1 MTRTKPRTH
10 SALRST
16 VIAVLV
22 LLLIAV
28 GIDQGARLIVQSAAA
43 SRFQSSEHLPSK
55 PSIRVMGFPF
65 LTQLARRRFDHVRV
79 SANGLVLSQSS
90 SSLRITSLTADL
102 YGLTVAS
109 DLSSAVTR
117 SGTGTALISYPD
129 LSRYA
134 GVTVSYAGAGQRGH
148 GRVQAGKTIS
158 VLGQSISGTVT
169 AEPTVS
175 GQNEIAFN
183 DPQLNVGGATVPQA
197 ITDQFNGLL
206 PPLSLRRLPNG
217 LVVRGVTAQPDGV
230 LVTLAATDVTVRQP

>member
-1 MTRTKPRTH
+1 MTRTRPRPG

-16 VIAVLV
+16 VITVLV

-28 GIDQGARLIVQSAAA
+28 GIDQGARLITQSAAA
-43 SRFQSSEHLPSK
+43 NRFQSSEHLASK
-55 PSIRVMGFPF
+55 PAIHVMGFPF

-79 SANGLVLSQSS
+79 SADGLVLSQSS

-102 YGLTVAS
+102 YGLSVAS

-117 SGTGTALISYPD
+117 SGTGSALISYPD

-134 GVTVSYAGAGQRGH
+134 GVTVSYAGAGQGGR
-148 GRVQAGKTIS
+148 GRVRAGKTIS
-158 VLGQSISGTVT
+158 VLGQSISGTIT
-169 AEPTVS
+169 AVPAVS
-175 GQNEIAFN
+175 GQNEISFD
-183 DPQLNVGGATVPQA
+183 DPQLNVGGAAVPQA

-217 LVVRGVTAQPDGV
+217 LVVREVAAQPDGV
-230 LVTLAATDVTVRQP
+230 LVTLVANDVTVRQP

>member
-1 MTRTKPRTH
+1 MTRTKPRSGST
-10 SALRST
+10 LRST
-16 VIAVLV
+16 VGTVLV

-28 GIDQGARLIVQSAAA
+28 GVDQGARLITQSAAA
-43 SRFQSSEHLPSK
+43 NRFQSSQHLPSK
-55 PSIRVMGFPF
+55 PSIHVMGFPF

-79 SANGLVLSQSS
+79 TANGLVLAQSS
-90 SSLRITSLTADL
+90 SSLRIASLTADL

-117 SGTGTALISYPD
+117 SGTGSALISYPD

-134 GVTVSYAGAGQRGH
+134 GVTVSYAGAGQGGR

-158 VLGQSISGTVT
+158 VLGQSISGTIAAVP
-169 AEPTVS
+169 AVS
-175 GQNEIAFN
+175 GQNEISFN
-183 DPQLNVGGATVPQA
+183 DPQVNVGGAAVPQA

-217 LVVRGVTAQPDGV
+217 LVVREVAAQPDGV
-230 LVTLAATDVTVRQP
+230 LVTLVANDVTVRQP